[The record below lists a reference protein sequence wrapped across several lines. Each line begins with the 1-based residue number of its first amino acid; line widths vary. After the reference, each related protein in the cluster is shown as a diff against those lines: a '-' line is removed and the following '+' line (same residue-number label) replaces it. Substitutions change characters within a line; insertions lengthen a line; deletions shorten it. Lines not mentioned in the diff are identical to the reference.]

1 MPLDLSD
8 DQKLALIAL
17 LTRTIQGDRYPS
29 SPRVRTLKNILVK
42 LDAKP
47 PEQPYSYARRK
58 RRASGRGAGNS
69 PVSH

>member
-47 PEQPYSYARRK
+47 PEQPYSYAPPEETRIRTRR
-58 RRASGRGAGNS
+58 RE
-69 PVSH
+69 